1 MLPKLYGAKETNF
14 EHNGIGVLVDT
25 ISCLVAEEI
34 NGMYE
39 LELAYKA
46 GSFLSKLL
54 VEDNIIKAKANDE
67 HDPQLFRIYYVSEEI
82 NGTVTVRAEHITY
95 DLRGNFLESIALI
108 NVSCQEAGRQMLNNL
123 AEPTNFTFKSDIEH
137 ISNYNISR
145 CNGLEAIKGKRGS
158 LVDTFGNGPKLIR
171 DNFNISLVKDRGK
184 NNNVLIS
191 YRKNMTGYKRE
202 LDLTNLVTKIYP
214 FALKQVEETSVEEL
228 IVLPERFL
236 VSKNYNKYSKG
247 KIASLDYSSEESVK
261 DVKSLRTLA
270 EKWFNDTK
278 QDEPDI
284 NYQVEFVNLYK
295 TDNYKN
301 LGLENLENVCLDD
314 TVTIRDYRFGLDVEA
329 RVIKTVYN
337 TLNEKYEKI
346 ELGKFKDSLKLNDN
360 ELEDK
365 VDNSIQQVKNML
377 VRFEVLDDKIV
388 SEVSKLDGDIKANT
402 TLIQQTTDT
411 ITQVAKDVEGNTS
424 LINQTANEINLE
436 LSKKTDKN
444 SIISAINMSSEGIK
458 IKSKNIDLTG
468 LVTIYDLEE
477 NGRTEIHGGNISTRT
492 ITADKLKVG
501 TITANEIASNTITA
515 SEIATGAI
523 TASEIAAGA
532 ITADK
537 IKTGS
542 ISVDMITQSS
552 SNPVLKLFG
561 NSCAI
566 DATQYM
572 GQGIGN
578 AIRLKKDDH
587 NYLYVGNGNI
597 ALYCSGSD
605 NNESALCTFNGNSYS
620 FNMNTKGGFLSLN
633 SGVFYNNNKL
643 AYENHTHSGYASSS
657 HTHSGYA
664 TTSSLSNKL
673 DRYSSNHFESG
684 SHDPYSSDTYNL
696 GWSSYR
702 WQQCTVKNIYAANT
716 YGIAIDNPVSTISDN
731 SINDVLDDIII
742 ESPNIVRMS
751 DAEGLNEKLVINVNA
766 LKENKNA
773 HLFVSK
779 DDGGKVVVNES
790 SLLALALQEIK
801 KIKEK
806 NSILEYK
813 VEELNLRLNALIELI
828 DNK

>member
-14 EHNGIGVLVDT
+14 EHNGIGILVDT
-25 ISCLVAEEI
+25 ISCLVVEEI

-82 NGTVTVRAEHITY
+82 NGTITVRAEHISY
-95 DLRGNFLESIALI
+95 DLRGNFLESIMLT
-108 NVSCQEAGRQMLNNL
+108 NVNCQEAGRQMLNNL
-123 AEPTNFTFKSDIEH
+123 AEPTNFTFKSNIEH

-284 NYQVEFVNLYK
+284 NYQIEFVNLYK

-388 SEVSKLDGDIKANT
+388 GEVSKLDGDIKANT
-402 TLIQQTTDT
+402 TLIQQTTDA

-458 IKSKNIDLTG
+458 IQSKNIDLTG

-523 TASEIAAGA
+523 TA
-532 ITADK
+532 DK

-552 SNPVLKLFG
+552 TNPVLKLFG

-578 AIRLKKDDH
+578 AIRLKKDDS
-587 NYLYVGNGNI
+587 NYLYVGNGEI
-597 ALYCSGSD
+597 ALYCTGSD
-605 NNESALCTFNGNSYS
+605 NNESALCTFDGNSYS
-620 FNMNTKGGFLSLN
+620 FNMDTKGGFLSLN

-664 TTSSLSNKL
+664 SSSHTHSDYLPKESTSICL
-673 DRYSSNHFESG
+673 SG
-684 SHDPYSSDTYNL
+684 SHSPYYTNTYNC
-696 GWSSYR
+696 GWSSQR
-702 WQQCTVKNIYAANT
+702 WQQVSAQNGYFDNSYLFAV
-716 YGIAIDNPVSTISDN
+716 DNPVATVSTLNLDN
-731 SINDVLDDIII
+731 VIDDIII
-742 ESPNIVRMS
+742 EDSTTIQRSGFN
-751 DAEGLNEKLVINVNA
+751 DKLVINVNA
-766 LKENKNA
+766 LKENDNG
-773 HLFVSK
+773 HLFISE
-779 DDGGKVVVNES
+779 DDGGNVVVNEGN
-790 SLLALALQEIK
+790 LLALALQEIK

-828 DNK
+828 NNK